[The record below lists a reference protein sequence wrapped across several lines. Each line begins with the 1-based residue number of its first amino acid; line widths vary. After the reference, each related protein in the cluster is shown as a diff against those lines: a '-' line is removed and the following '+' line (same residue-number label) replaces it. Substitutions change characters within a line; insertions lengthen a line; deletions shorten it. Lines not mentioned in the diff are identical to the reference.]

1 MLTNVLFSNLFNK
14 TATSLHHSLYSLAEA
29 PAGLSHRV
37 CGEGAHQLGDLC
49 LQGRQ
54 YIVLWGVLLTSC
66 SKTHHRTAVWA
77 AGRPD
82 LLGPSLSQR
91 KSIFRDITWNVAGK
105 TWYYAEYFMKYHV
118 FCYISCYSA
127 EIWIT
132 FRTGQD
138 VVRSFILLEHEM
150 HLKEYR

>member
-1 MLTNVLFSNLFNK
+1 MWTNVLFSNLFNK
-14 TATSLHHSLYSLAEA
+14 TALSLHHSLYSLAEA

-37 CGEGAHQLGDLC
+37 CGEGAHQLSDLC

-91 KSIFRDITWNVAGK
+91 KSIFRDIT
-105 TWYYAEYFMKYHV
+105 
-118 FCYISCYSA
+118 
-127 EIWIT
+127 
-132 FRTGQD
+132 
-138 VVRSFILLEHEM
+138 
-150 HLKEYR
+150 